1 MLAWKKWLRSSY
13 YFEVS
18 SPAHTPAAPAPG
30 STATGIP
37 ANERATCAV
46 LIEFIHRLM
55 AATNSNA
62 AGFLSD
68 SELTLSQLKVLFTL
82 GGNDGPMPVNEI
94 ADRIHLSLAATGR
107 TVDKLVGAALVDRRE
122 DETDRRV
129 KRISLTRSGR
139 EFIAAERAVKDD
151 TVASFVS
158 ILPPDVAQQ
167 LRAAL
172 DRIVHA
178 GTDYFAECHRTPRTA
193 AHPA

>member
-1 MLAWKKWLRSSY
+1 MPA
-13 YFEVS
+13 
-18 SPAHTPAAPAPG
+18 SPAP
-30 STATGIP
+30 
-37 ANERATCAV
+37 EQATCAV
-46 LIEFIHRLM
+46 LTEFLHR
-55 AATNSNA
+55 
-62 AGFLSD
+62 FLSAAKTNATDFLAD

-82 GGNDGPMPVNEI
+82 GHHDGPMSVNEI
-94 ADRIHLSLAATGR
+94 AERIHLSLAATGR